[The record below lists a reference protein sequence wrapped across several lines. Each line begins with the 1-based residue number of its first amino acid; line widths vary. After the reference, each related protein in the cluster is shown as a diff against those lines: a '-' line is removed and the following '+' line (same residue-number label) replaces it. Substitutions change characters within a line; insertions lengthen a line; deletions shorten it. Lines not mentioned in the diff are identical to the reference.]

1 RLPLRRTL
9 PLHGRLARLEFR
21 RRRSRR
27 LSRLLLVLVA
37 CPDEVVATAPRLSL
51 RVGARRPWRR
61 QGPKQQRNARAFRRP
76 GRRNGEGVGSYPL
89 QEFLLFLLRGGGAPA
104 TIDQVLLAAGPSG
117 MGRRIDVEREL
128 GIGLTPSRADAIG
141 GAVVKHDVHE
151 VVVGVNA
158 LLH

>member
-1 RLPLRRTL
+1 R
-9 PLHGRLARLEFR
+9 
-21 RRRSRR
+21 
-27 LSRLLLVLVA
+27 
-37 CPDEVVATAPRLSL
+37 
-51 RVGARRPWRR
+51 
-61 QGPKQQRNARAFRRP
+61 QQRNARAF
-76 GRRNGEGVGSYPL
+76 GRACRTNGEGMRGL
-89 QEFLLFLLRGGGAPA
+89 ALHEILELLVEAREAPA

-158 LLH
+158 LLHGTTFKLIGGRAYRRSCRL